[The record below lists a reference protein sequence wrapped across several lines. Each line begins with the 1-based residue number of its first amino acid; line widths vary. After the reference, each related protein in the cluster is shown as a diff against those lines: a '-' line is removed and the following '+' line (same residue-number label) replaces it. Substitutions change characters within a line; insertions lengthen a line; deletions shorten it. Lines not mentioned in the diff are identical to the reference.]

1 MVQLNYNVSRRII
14 KWYQGEYIIKATGLT
29 VHEEQSG
36 DGYEYRSHLRMVH
49 VVASVSGLY
58 PIDRFKSHYVPIDI
72 LYKER

>member
-1 MVQLNYNVSRRII
+1 M
-14 KWYQGEYIIKATGLT
+14 IKATGLT

-36 DGYEYRSHLRMVH
+36 DGYDYRSHLRMVH

-72 LYKER
+72 MYKER